1 MDFLT
6 FSLALIRLG
15 SLLPLTTKGRISGHV
30 LVSVKV
36 REGKMT
42 LSRMGEDRLM
52 SAKLLSTMS
61 KCRLLGIYSARCSL
75 ILLDLW
81 FDTNINLGEILT
93 CSLSIAF
100 VHFSVLFLLLPLR
113 IILHLL

>member
-1 MDFLT
+1 
-6 FSLALIRLG
+6 
-15 SLLPLTTKGRISGHV
+15 
-30 LVSVKV
+30 
-36 REGKMT
+36 MT